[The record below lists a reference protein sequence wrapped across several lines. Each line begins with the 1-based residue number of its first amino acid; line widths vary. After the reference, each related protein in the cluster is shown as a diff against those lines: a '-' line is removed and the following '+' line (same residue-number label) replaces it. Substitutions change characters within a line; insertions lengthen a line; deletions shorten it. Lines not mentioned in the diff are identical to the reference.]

1 MGIDS
6 SEGNG
11 EERSRDG
18 GPPEPSRGEMVLER
32 EEEEP
37 GDEAN
42 GYGVEET
49 TPAHDLTPW
58 PRPTAV
64 VPW

>member
-6 SEGNG
+6 TEGNG
-11 EERSRDG
+11 EGRSGDG
-18 GPPEPSRGEMVLER
+18 GPPEPSRGEMALEI

-58 PRPTAV
+58 PRPSAV